1 MPQRKIR
8 VVEASLQI
16 NVVPQADYHVLRR
29 HDVNQR
35 DTVGVEASGIF
46 SKRVVLRDPDL
57 HGNTAIGTTYR
68 PVELN

>member
-29 HDVNQR
+29 HDVNQW
-35 DTVGVEASGIF
+35 DAVGVEASGIF
-46 SKRVVLRDPDL
+46 SERVVVRDPDL
-57 HGNTAIGTTYR
+57 YGNTAVGATYR